1 MKLFHGSQSTGDKS
15 RVKLSLT
22 GKCQSKHTDLFDV
35 SVVIIIN
42 VGHALSSP
50 WKSPQRM
57 GSLTHFLGQWN
68 ITIVFYIQQKLKIRI
83 SSTSVR
89 NSLSY
94 LPFCSTPLGK
104 RLNVWLVEEF
114 LIFNMHRLYFFLHF
128 PCIITHCL
136 QKQNIPVCYGTDGSR
151 ILIFLK

>member
-1 MKLFHGSQSTGDKS
+1 MFSSVNEALPWETVHRRQS

-22 GKCQSKHTDLFDV
+22 GKCQIKHTELFDV
-35 SVVIIIN
+35 SVIIIIN

-68 ITIVFYIQQKLKIRI
+68 ITIIFYIQQKLKIRI

-94 LPFCSTPLGK
+94 LPFCMTCGRIPDFQYAQVIYFLTFSLHHNTLSTETK
-104 RLNVWLVEEF
+104 
-114 LIFNMHRLYFFLHF
+114 HS
-128 PCIITHCL
+128 
-136 QKQNIPVCYGTDGSR
+136 GSAMEQMAQEY
-151 ILIFLK
+151 LFS